1 MRTPSTSKRSG
12 FTLVEL
18 AIVAVLL
25 AICLAALG
33 LFESSN
39 RKTLS
44 QSAAVGSAQDRAH
57 QALER
62 VLLEL
67 SGASIATLVPDPTG
81 ALGSDEI
88 VFQKSTGVTPA
99 GDIVWSPRT
108 RLALTLEQGEV
119 LDGVDNNHNGQSD
132 ERCLTVTYALGTP
145 DERTITIAHRI
156 PALFPKELANGT
168 DDNGNGVVDEKGF
181 NVQRVGNLLSVRLA
195 SQARG
200 GAGKWVT
207 WSENSNLRL
216 RN

>member
-119 LDGVDNNHNGQSD
+119 LDGIDNNHNGQSD
-132 ERCLTVTYALGTP
+132 ERCLNVTYALGTP

-168 DDNGNGVVDEKGF
+168 DDNGNGIVDEKGF

-200 GAGKWVT
+200 EAGKWVT